1 MNEMLLDKP
10 EIATTVFLGG
20 SRLAEFGFRFA
31 LNALVIFLLVR
42 IIYYPRH
49 RNKDFLF
56 SFFLFNIINFIIC
69 YLLSSATIKIGFAFG
84 LFAIFSIIRYRS
96 VSVPIR
102 EMAYLLTS
110 VTIGILN
117 ALSSLDTGLPEL
129 LISNGV
135 LLLLTFVLDRKVTLP
150 HENSQM
156 VIYEKI
162 ELIKPENRNQLI
174 EDLKL
179 RTGLP
184 IHRIEIG
191 RIDLM
196 RDSAKIR
203 IFYLSQESQSSSFDS
218 DGDDD

>member
-1 MNEMLLDKP
+1 MNNPDNADV
-10 EIATTVFLGG
+10 IQTVFFGG
-20 SRLAEFGFRFA
+20 SRLTEFGFRFA

-42 IIYYPRH
+42 VIYYPRH
-49 RNKDFLF
+49 RNRDFLF

-162 ELIKPENRNQLI
+162 ELIKPENRTQLI

>member
-1 MNEMLLDKP
+1 MNNPDNADV
-10 EIATTVFLGG
+10 IQTVFFGG
-20 SRLAEFGFRFA
+20 SRLTEFGFRFA
-31 LNALVIFLLVR
+31 LNALVVFLLVR
-42 IIYYPRH
+42 VIYYPRH
-49 RNKDFLF
+49 RNRDFLF

-117 ALSSLDTGLPEL
+117 ALSTLDTGLPEL

-162 ELIKPENRNQLI
+162 ELIKPENRTQLI

>member
-1 MNEMLLDKP
+1 MKELD
-10 EIATTVFLGG
+10 TTDMAQAVFFGG
-20 SRLAEFGFRFA
+20 TRLTEFGFRFA
-31 LNALVIFLLVR
+31 LNAIVIFLLVR

-117 ALSSLDTGLPEL
+117 ALSSLDSGLPEL

-135 LLLLTFVLDRKVTLP
+135 LLLLTFILDRKVSLP
-150 HENSQM
+150 HENSQV

-162 ELIKPENRNQLI
+162 ELIKPENREQLL
-174 EDLKL
+174 EDLKQ

-203 IFYLSQESQSSSFDS
+203 IFYLSQEIHSSSFDS
-218 DGDDD
+218 DRDDD

>member
-1 MNEMLLDKP
+1 MNFEEPVLS
-10 EIATTVFLGG
+10 AQVYFGG
-20 SRLAEFGFRFA
+20 SRLTEFGFRFA

-174 EDLKL
+174 EDLKT

>member
-1 MNEMLLDKP
+1 MNFEEPVLS
-10 EIATTVFLGG
+10 ANVYFGG

-129 LISNGV
+129 LISNSI

-174 EDLKL
+174 EDLKT

>member
-1 MNEMLLDKP
+1 MNEMLLEKT
-10 EIATTVFLGG
+10 ELATTVFLGG
-20 SRLAEFGFRFA
+20 SRLTEFGFRFA

-42 IIYYPRH
+42 VIYYPRH
-49 RNKDFLF
+49 RNRDFLF

-117 ALSSLDTGLPEL
+117 ALSTLDTGLPEL

-162 ELIKPENRNQLI
+162 ELIKPENRTQLI

>member
-1 MNEMLLDKP
+1 MNEMLLEKP
-10 EIATTVFLGG
+10 ELANTVFLGG
-20 SRLAEFGFRFA
+20 SRLTEFGFRFA

-42 IIYYPRH
+42 VIYYPRH
-49 RNKDFLF
+49 RNRDFLF

-117 ALSSLDTGLPEL
+117 ALSTLDTGLPEL

-162 ELIKPENRNQLI
+162 ELIKPENRTQLI

>member
-1 MNEMLLDKP
+1 MNEMFDKP
-10 EIATTVFLGG
+10 ELANTVFLGG

-31 LNALVIFLLVR
+31 LNAIVIFLLVR

-150 HENSQM
+150 HENCQM

-162 ELIKPENRNQLI
+162 ELIKPENRTQLI
-174 EDLKL
+174 EDLKQ

-203 IFYLSQESQSSSFDS
+203 IFYLSLENQSSSFDS
-218 DGDDD
+218 NGDDD

>member
-1 MNEMLLDKP
+1 M
-10 EIATTVFLGG
+10 AQTVFFGG
-20 SRLAEFGFRFA
+20 TRLTEFGFRFA
-31 LNALVIFLLVR
+31 LNAIVIFLLVR

-117 ALSSLDTGLPEL
+117 ALSSLDSGLPEL

-135 LLLLTFVLDRKVTLP
+135 LLLLTFILDRKVSLP
-150 HENSQM
+150 HENSQV

-162 ELIKPENRNQLI
+162 DLIKPENREQLL
-174 EDLKL
+174 EDLKQ

-203 IFYLSQESQSSSFDS
+203 IFYLSQEIHSSSFDS
-218 DGDDD
+218 DRDDD

>member
-1 MNEMLLDKP
+1 MNNPDNADV
-10 EIATTVFLGG
+10 IQTVFFGG
-20 SRLAEFGFRFA
+20 SRLTEFGFRFA

-49 RNKDFLF
+49 RNRDFLF

-162 ELIKPENRNQLI
+162 ELIKPENRTQLI

>member
-10 EIATTVFLGG
+10 ELATTVFFGG
-20 SRLAEFGFRFA
+20 SRLTEFGFRFA

-42 IIYYPRH
+42 VIYYPRH
-49 RNKDFLF
+49 RNRDFLF

-117 ALSSLDTGLPEL
+117 ALSTLDTGLPEL

-162 ELIKPENRNQLI
+162 ELIKPDNRTQLI

>member
-1 MNEMLLDKP
+1 MNEMILDKP
-10 EIATTVFLGG
+10 ELATTVFFGG
-20 SRLAEFGFRFA
+20 SRLAEFGIRFA
-31 LNALVIFLLVR
+31 LNAIVIFLLVR
-42 IIYYPRH
+42 VIYYPRH
-49 RNKDFLF
+49 RNRDFLF

-174 EDLKL
+174 EDLKS

>member
-1 MNEMLLDKP
+1 MNFEEPVLS
-10 EIATTVFLGG
+10 AQVYFGG
-20 SRLAEFGFRFA
+20 SRLTEFGFRFA

-117 ALSSLDTGLPEL
+117 ALSTLDTGLPEL

-174 EDLKL
+174 EDLKS

>member
-1 MNEMLLDKP
+1 MNFEEPVLS
-10 EIATTVFLGG
+10 AQVYFGG

-174 EDLKL
+174 EDLKS

>member
-1 MNEMLLDKP
+1 MNFEEPVLS
-10 EIATTVFLGG
+10 AQVYFGG

-117 ALSSLDTGLPEL
+117 ALSNLDTGLPEL

-135 LLLLTFVLDRKVTLP
+135 LLLLTFVLDLKVTLP

>member
-1 MNEMLLDKP
+1 MNFEEPVLS
-10 EIATTVFLGG
+10 AQVYFGG

-31 LNALVIFLLVR
+31 LNAIVIFLLVR
-42 IIYYPRH
+42 VIYYPRH
-49 RNKDFLF
+49 RNRDFLF

>member
-1 MNEMLLDKP
+1 MNEMLLEKP
-10 EIATTVFLGG
+10 ELATTVFFGG
-20 SRLAEFGFRFA
+20 SRLTEFGFRFA

-42 IIYYPRH
+42 VIYYPRH
-49 RNKDFLF
+49 RNRDFLF

-117 ALSSLDTGLPEL
+117 ALSTLDTGLPEL

-162 ELIKPENRNQLI
+162 ELIKPENRTQLI

-203 IFYLSQESQSSSFDS
+203 IFYLSQEIHSSSFDS

>member
-1 MNEMLLDKP
+1 MKELDTTDT
-10 EIATTVFLGG
+10 AQTVFFGG
-20 SRLAEFGFRFA
+20 TRLTEFGFRFA
-31 LNALVIFLLVR
+31 LNAIVIFLLVR

-56 SFFLFNIINFIIC
+56 SFFLFNVINFIIC

-117 ALSSLDTGLPEL
+117 ALSSLDSGLPEL

-135 LLLLTFVLDRKVTLP
+135 LLLLTFILDRKVSLP
-150 HENSQM
+150 HENSQV

-162 ELIKPENRNQLI
+162 DLIKPENREQLL
-174 EDLKL
+174 EDLKQ

-203 IFYLSQESQSSSFDS
+203 IFYLSQEIHSSSFDS
-218 DGDDD
+218 DRDDD

>member
-1 MNEMLLDKP
+1 MNNPDNADV
-10 EIATTVFLGG
+10 IQTVFFGG
-20 SRLAEFGFRFA
+20 SRLTEFGFRFA

-49 RNKDFLF
+49 RNRDFLF

-218 DGDDD
+218 DSDDD

>member
-1 MNEMLLDKP
+1 MKELDTP
-10 EIATTVFLGG
+10 DMAQAVFFGG
-20 SRLAEFGFRFA
+20 TRLTEFGFRFA
-31 LNALVIFLLVR
+31 LNAIVIFLLVR

-117 ALSSLDTGLPEL
+117 ALSSLDSGLPEL

-135 LLLLTFVLDRKVTLP
+135 LLLLTFILDRKVSLP
-150 HENSQM
+150 HENSQV

-162 ELIKPENRNQLI
+162 ELIKPENREQLL
-174 EDLKL
+174 EDLKQ

-203 IFYLSQESQSSSFDS
+203 IFYLSQEIHSSSFDS
-218 DGDDD
+218 DRDDD

>member
-1 MNEMLLDKP
+1 MDFEEPILSAN
-10 EIATTVFLGG
+10 VYFGG

-135 LLLLTFVLDRKVTLP
+135 LLLLTFVLDLKVTLP

-156 VIYEKI
+156 VMYEKI

>member
-1 MNEMLLDKP
+1 MLLEKP
-10 EIATTVFLGG
+10 ELANTVFLGG
-20 SRLAEFGFRFA
+20 SRLTEFGFRFA

-42 IIYYPRH
+42 VIYYPRH
-49 RNKDFLF
+49 RNRDFLF

-162 ELIKPENRNQLI
+162 ELIKPENRTQLI

>member
-1 MNEMLLDKP
+1 M
-10 EIATTVFLGG
+10 AQAVFFGG
-20 SRLAEFGFRFA
+20 TRLTEFGFRFA
-31 LNALVIFLLVR
+31 LNAIVIFLLVR

-117 ALSSLDTGLPEL
+117 ALSSLDSGLPEL

-135 LLLLTFVLDRKVTLP
+135 LLLLTFILDRKVSLP
-150 HENSQM
+150 HENSQV

-162 ELIKPENRNQLI
+162 ELIKPENREQLL
-174 EDLKL
+174 EDLKQ

-203 IFYLSQESQSSSFDS
+203 IFYLSQEIHSSSFDS
-218 DGDDD
+218 DRDDD

>member
-1 MNEMLLDKP
+1 MDFEEPILSAN
-10 EIATTVFLGG
+10 VYFGG

-117 ALSSLDTGLPEL
+117 ALSNLDTGLPEL

-135 LLLLTFVLDRKVTLP
+135 LLLLTFVLDLKVTLP

-174 EDLKL
+174 EDLKS

>member
-1 MNEMLLDKP
+1 MDFEEPILSAN
-10 EIATTVFLGG
+10 VYFGG

-31 LNALVIFLLVR
+31 LNAFVIFLLVR

-117 ALSSLDTGLPEL
+117 ALSNLDTGLPEL

-135 LLLLTFVLDRKVTLP
+135 LLLLTFVLDLKVTLP

>member
-1 MNEMLLDKP
+1 MNEMNLDKSD
-10 EIATTVFLGG
+10 AVSTVFLGG
-20 SRLAEFGFRFA
+20 SRLTEFGFRFA

>member
-1 MNEMLLDKP
+1 SFSFKFSFS
-10 EIATTVFLGG
+10 IA
-20 SRLAEFGFRFA
+20 
-31 LNALVIFLLVR
+31 
-42 IIYYPRH
+42 
-49 RNKDFLF
+49 

>member
-1 MNEMLLDKP
+1 MEFEEPILSAN
-10 EIATTVFLGG
+10 VYFGG

-135 LLLLTFVLDRKVTLP
+135 LLLLTFVLDLKVTLP

>member
-1 MNEMLLDKP
+1 MNFEEPVLS
-10 EIATTVFLGG
+10 AQVYFGG

-42 IIYYPRH
+42 VIYYPRH
-49 RNKDFLF
+49 RNRDFLF

-162 ELIKPENRNQLI
+162 ELIKPENRTQLI
-174 EDLKL
+174 EDLKS

>member
-1 MNEMLLDKP
+1 MNNPDNADV
-10 EIATTVFLGG
+10 IQTVFFGG
-20 SRLAEFGFRFA
+20 SRLTEFGFRFA

-129 LISNGV
+129 LISNSV
-135 LLLLTFVLDRKVTLP
+135 LLLLTYVLDLKVTLP

-174 EDLKL
+174 EDLKT

>member
-1 MNEMLLDKP
+1 MDFEEPILSAN
-10 EIATTVFLGG
+10 VYFGG

-49 RNKDFLF
+49 RNKDFHF

-117 ALSSLDTGLPEL
+117 ALSNLDTGLPEL

-135 LLLLTFVLDRKVTLP
+135 LLLLTFVLDLKVTLP

>member
-1 MNEMLLDKP
+1 MNDLENNLT
-10 EIATTVFLGG
+10 EQAVFFGG
-20 SRLAEFGFRFA
+20 TRLTEFGFRFA
-31 LNALVIFLLVR
+31 LNAIVIFLLVR

-150 HENSQM
+150 HENSQT

-162 ELIKPENRNQLI
+162 DLIRPENRSQLI
-174 EDLKL
+174 EDLKQ

>member
-1 MNEMLLDKP
+1 MNFEEPVLS
-10 EIATTVFLGG
+10 ANVYFGG

-129 LISNGV
+129 LISNSI

-162 ELIKPENRNQLI
+162 ELIKPENRSQLI

>member
-1 MNEMLLDKP
+1 MDFEEPILSAN
-10 EIATTVFLGG
+10 VYFGG

-174 EDLKL
+174 EDLKS

>member
-1 MNEMLLDKP
+1 MDFEEPILSAN
-10 EIATTVFLGG
+10 VYFGG

-31 LNALVIFLLVR
+31 LNAFVIFLLVR

-117 ALSSLDTGLPEL
+117 ALSNLDTGLPEL

>member
-1 MNEMLLDKP
+1 MDFEEPILSAN
-10 EIATTVFLGG
+10 VYFGG
-20 SRLAEFGFRFA
+20 SRLAKFGFRFA

-117 ALSSLDTGLPEL
+117 ALSNLDTGLPEL

-135 LLLLTFVLDRKVTLP
+135 LLLLTFVLDLKVTLP

>member
-1 MNEMLLDKP
+1 MNNPDNADV
-10 EIATTVFLGG
+10 IQTVFFGG
-20 SRLAEFGFRFA
+20 SRLTEFGFRFA

-42 IIYYPRH
+42 VIYYPRH
-49 RNKDFLF
+49 RNRDFLF

-117 ALSSLDTGLPEL
+117 ALSTLDTGLPEL

-162 ELIKPENRNQLI
+162 ELIKPENRTQLI

>member
-1 MNEMLLDKP
+1 MNFEEPVLS
-10 EIATTVFLGG
+10 ANVYFGG

-174 EDLKL
+174 EDLKT

>member
-1 MNEMLLDKP
+1 MNNPDNADV
-10 EIATTVFLGG
+10 IQTVFFGG
-20 SRLAEFGFRFA
+20 SRLTEFGFRFA

-42 IIYYPRH
+42 VIYYPRH
-49 RNKDFLF
+49 RNRDFLF

-117 ALSSLDTGLPEL
+117 ALSTLDTGLPEL

-162 ELIKPENRNQLI
+162 ELIKPDNRTQLI